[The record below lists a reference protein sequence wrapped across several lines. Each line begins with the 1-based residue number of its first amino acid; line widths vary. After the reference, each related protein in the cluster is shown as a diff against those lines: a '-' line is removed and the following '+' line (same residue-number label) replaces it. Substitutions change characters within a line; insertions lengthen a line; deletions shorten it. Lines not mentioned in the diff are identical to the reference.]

1 MQDHGHNPDDVFGTT
16 VSSYSRTQAI
26 ADGVLVDVSA
36 LARETGFRI
45 PVAVTS
51 GVWADC
57 VAWTDADSERQAAQD
72 ENGRLWDLLWTGGL
86 AAKRAR
92 GAQRIAFELHR
103 VPRGGHGTQPQPVVL
118 NLHIGPG
125 DNAEPVITIL
135 MTDEG

>member
-1 MQDHGHNPDDVFGTT
+1 MLVN
-16 VSSYSRTQAI
+16 VS
-26 ADGVLVDVSA
+26 G
-36 LARETGFRI
+36 LAREAGFRI

-51 GVWADC
+51 AVWADC
-57 VAWTDADSERQAAQD
+57 VAWTDADSKKQVAQD
-72 ENGRLWDLLWTGGL
+72 ENGRLWDVLWMGAL

-103 VPRGGHGTQPQPVVL
+103 VPRGGRATQPRPVVL

-135 MTDEG
+135 MTDED

>member
-1 MQDHGHNPDDVFGTT
+1 MQDNAHNPNDVFGKTI
-16 VSSYSRTQAI
+16 SSYTRAQAI

-36 LARETGFRI
+36 LAREAGFRI

-51 GVWADC
+51 AVWADC
-57 VAWTDADSERQAAQD
+57 VAWTDADSGKGES
-72 ENGRLWDLLWTGGL
+72 GRLWDVLWKGSL

-103 VPRGGHGTQPQPVVL
+103 VPRGGRATQPRPVVL
-118 NLHIGPG
+118 TLHIGTG

-135 MTDEG
+135 MTDED